1 MKILLTSDWH
11 LDAVTAGVPRLDE
24 IDPYIEELLE
34 VIVREKINFVFHLG
48 DLFDPGSMLGA
59 LYTATVIDIA
69 GRLADS
75 GADAVVW
82 VAGNHDV
89 IESSRGATTLSPLA
103 AANRQGRLGAGDG
116 ADTYVFERPTFAELV
131 GFDVPNLRLVALPYV
146 ARAVERM
153 PGFEDLR
160 AAAFAEAAALG
171 EKWPL
176 VVIGHLTVPGALVG
190 SETTDMPRGRD
201 LDFPF
206 EDVARLNPAL
216 VASGHYHKAQV
227 VSHEAT
233 GLDIVIPGSPFRL
246 TFGERDDKRKGFV
259 IVEI

>member
-24 IDPYIEELLE
+24 IGPYVEELLG
-34 VIVREKINFVFHLG
+34 VIAREKINFVFHLG

-59 LYTATVIDIA
+59 LYTANVIDIA

-75 GADAVVW
+75 GAEAVVW

-103 AANRQGRLGAGDG
+103 AAVRAGRIGAGDG
-116 ADTYVFERPTFAELV
+116 AETHVVERPTFLELV
-131 GFDVPNLRLVALPYV
+131 GYDIPNLRVVALPYV

-153 PGFEDLR
+153 PGHDDLR

-171 EKWPL
+171 DKWPL

-201 LDFPF
+201 LDFPL
-206 EDVARLNPAL
+206 EEVSRLNPAL
-216 VASGHYHKAQV
+216 VAAGHYHRAQTVDHGGLV
-227 VSHEAT
+227 V
-233 GLDIVIPGSPFRL
+233 VIPGSPHRL
-246 TFGERDDKRKGFV
+246 TFGERDDTRKGFTV
-259 IVEI
+259 IELET